1 MKLRKSILLFLLVS
15 SVTGKNVFEKEISHG
30 KPTAG
35 NVPDGVVEKFKDRAG
50 LKKGWNPRYQKIVK
64 EATSFTIGGLTID
77 MGTLIPVDN
86 LFSANAKITV
96 NGELQEPT
104 SYIYKSPYYENVRVV
119 LDDNKKLVKA
129 TMNMPDDN
137 VIDLV
142 PVKYPFFTEINADE
156 DLDFEQFQDYKFV
169 SSRRK

>member
-1 MKLRKSILLFLLVS
+1 M
-15 SVTGKNVFEKEISHG
+15 
-30 KPTAG
+30 
-35 NVPDGVVEKFKDRAG
+35 
-50 LKKGWNPRYQKIVK
+50 
-64 EATSFTIGGLTID
+64 
-77 MGTLIPVDN
+77 
-86 LFSANAKITV
+86 
-96 NGELQEPT
+96 
-104 SYIYKSPYYENVRVV
+104 
-119 LDDNKKLVKA
+119 DDNKKLVKV